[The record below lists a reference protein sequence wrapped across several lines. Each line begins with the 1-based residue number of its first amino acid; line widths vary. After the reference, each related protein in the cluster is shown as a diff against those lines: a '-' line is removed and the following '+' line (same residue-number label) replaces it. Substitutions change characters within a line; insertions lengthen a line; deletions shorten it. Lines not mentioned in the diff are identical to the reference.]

1 MKSIYLR
8 NFTATALLVLTCFI
22 LVAFSFV
29 GIGRLYLIREYKS
42 DMVASAEEVSR
53 TAAAVGQN
61 DSMNSWL
68 LSMIISAISRSTGNH
83 IFITDAT
90 GLVMSC
96 SDQTPMCK
104 HYGTLLPEDIM
115 AEIKSGQET
124 EISKI
129 GRASCRERVFRAV

>member
-83 IFITDAT
+83 IFITDAN
-90 GLVMSC
+90 GLVMSAPTRHRC
-96 SDQTPMCK
+96 ASITGRCCRRMS
-104 HYGTLLPEDIM
+104 LPVLRTVR
-115 AEIKSGQET
+115 SL
-124 EISKI
+124 
-129 GRASCRERVFRAV
+129 R